1 MNKKRNSIRTRLRRM
16 VLILCVTS
24 LAVSGAVGLTGL
36 FTVRGRVLSDS
47 RDLGGTA
54 AQTSADA
61 LLSQMKQ
68 NLLRVVTDNAS
79 LADVELGRFREQV
92 EMFALYISGLY
103 EHPQQYVPH
112 DVPIPDAANAG
123 VNTMQ
128 RVLAT
133 EDVKVP
139 DILDEMELLGNVEQI
154 FDPVISEN
162 PDTIATIYLGTKSG
176 VMISYD
182 KYSDSAAT
190 GGESYYDFFQSRWY
204 PTARDAKGTI
214 FTDVYDDVYGRGL
227 TITCAA
233 PFYNGDEF
241 MGVVSMDILV
251 GDLNRMVIDV
261 DFSVGSYAF
270 LVDRTG
276 AVIASPDEW
285 GDAGFLNIY
294 DTNSPISRVADT
306 IMNGASDVLSV
317 EDTYYGVTP
326 INSASWHLVVSVPEG
341 DIVAPAHAIRD
352 DIASKTDST
361 AESIE
366 RSIKTV
372 EFFFAIAFVAVA
384 VAVTMLSSRFSNDLT
399 RPLLALGADVKKISD
414 GDLTY
419 RAKILTNDEIGDLA
433 GEFNL
438 MTESLDK
445 YIKDLTTMTAEKERI
460 GAELNVA
467 TQIQSSMLPSI
478 FPAFPERQE
487 FDIFASMTPAKEVGG
502 DFYDFFMVDER
513 HLAIVMADVSGK
525 GVPAALFMVIGKTL
539 IKDHTIP
546 DTDLGVVFMEVN
558 RLLCQSNSEGLFI
571 TAFEGVL
578 DLVTGQF
585 NFVNAGHEMPFIKKA
600 GGRFEPRKIRAGFV
614 LAGMEGV
621 KYRMG
626 TMKLEPGDKL
636 FQYTDGVTEATNAHE
651 ELYGMGWLEAVLNK
665 YGDCPPMELLP
676 AVKADIDE
684 FVGEAPQFDDITML
698 CLEYKKVMEDTD
710 FYEITI
716 DAKVQNIP
724 AVTDF
729 VNRRL
734 EEFHCPESILS
745 HIDIAV
751 DELFSNIA
759 QYAYSTGDG
768 MATVR
773 VETENDPPEAII
785 TFIDKGKPYDPLNFT
800 DPDTTVPIDERN
812 MGGLGRYIVRK
823 AMDSV
828 TYDYKSGQNILTIRK
843 SLAQ

>member
-1 MNKKRNSIRTRLRRM
+1 MDKKRNSIRTRLRRM

-24 LAVSGAVGLTGL
+24 LAVSGTVGLAGL
-36 FTVRGRVLSDS
+36 FAVRGRVLSDS
-47 RDLGGTA
+47 RGLGSTA
-54 AQTSADA
+54 AQTSEEA

-68 NLLRVVTDNAS
+68 NLLRVVTDKAS
-79 LADVELGRFREQV
+79 LADVELGRFREQI
-92 EMFALYISGLY
+92 ETFANYISALY
-103 EHPQQYVPH
+103 ENPERYVPR

-133 EDVKVP
+133 EDVS
-139 DILDEMELLGNVEQI
+139 ITEIREEMELLGNVEQI
-154 FDPVISEN
+154 FDPVISQN

-190 GGESYYDFFQSRWY
+190 GGESYYDFFSSNWY
-204 PTARDAKGTI
+204 PTARDANGTI

-233 PFYNGDEF
+233 PFYDGDEF

-251 GDLNRMVIDV
+251 DDLNRMVIDV
-261 DFSVGSYAF
+261 DFSAGSYAF

-276 AVIASPDEW
+276 AVIASPDSWDDE
-285 GDAGFLNIY
+285 GFTNIY
-294 DTNSPISRVADT
+294 DTGNPISAVADAV
-306 IMNGASDVLSV
+306 MSGASDVLSV

-326 INSASWHLVVSVPEG
+326 ISSASWHLVVSVPEG
-341 DIVAPAHAIRD
+341 DIVAPAQAIREN
-352 DIASKTDST
+352 IVSKTNST
-361 AESIE
+361 ADSMDA
-366 RSIKTV
+366 SIKAV
-372 EFFFAIAFVAVA
+372 VIFFAVAFVAVA
-384 VAVTMLSSRFSNDLT
+384 VAVAALSSRFSNNLT
-399 RPLLALGADVKKISD
+399 KPLLALGDDVKKISG
-414 GDLTY
+414 GDLKY
-419 RAKILTNDEIGDLA
+419 RAHILTNDEIGDLA
-433 GEFNL
+433 GEFNM

-445 YIKDLTTMTAEKERI
+445 YVRDLTTMTAEKERI

-539 IKDHTIP
+539 IKDHTVP

-600 GGRFEPRKIRAGFV
+600 GGRFEPQKIRAGFV

-636 FQYTDGVTEATNAHE
+636 FQYTDGVTEATNANE
-651 ELYGMGWLEAVLNK
+651 ELYGMERLEAVLNK
-665 YGDCPPMELLP
+665 NGDLAPMALLP
-676 AVKADIDE
+676 AVKADIDQ

-698 CLEYKKVMEDTD
+698 CLEYKKVMEGTD

-716 DAKVQNIP
+716 DAKVENIP
-724 AVTDF
+724 VVTDF

-734 EEFHCPESILS
+734 EEFNCPESILS

-785 TFIDKGKPYDPLNFT
+785 TFIDKGKAYDPLNFA
-800 DPDTTVPIDERN
+800 DPDTSVPIEDRDL
-812 MGGLGRYIVRK
+812 GGLGRYIVRK
-823 AMDSV
+823 TMDSV
-828 TYDYKSGQNILTIRK
+828 IYDYKSGQNILTIRK
-843 SLAQ
+843 SLTL